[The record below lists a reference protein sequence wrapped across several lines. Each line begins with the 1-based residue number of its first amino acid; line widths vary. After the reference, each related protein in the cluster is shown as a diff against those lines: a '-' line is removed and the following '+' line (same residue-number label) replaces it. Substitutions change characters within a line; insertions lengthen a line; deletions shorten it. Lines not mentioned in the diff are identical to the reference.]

1 MEILPGQTLTRTA
14 IVTYET
20 FDGKGNL
27 LDSTCGKPINLPLDE
42 GEMHPLLKSVLL
54 TMQPGDQRTVHLS
67 AGEAWGQYD
76 PALLFE
82 TTESESGWVPGD
94 YIQLAD
100 GREGTVVKING
111 TTITV
116 DTNHPFAGKDL
127 TINITLI
134 GWVTGDPQSKPHPAS
149 GSACCGSD
157 GCC

>member
-27 LDSTCGKPINLPLDE
+27 LDSTCGKPITLPLDE

-54 TMQPGDQRTVHLS
+54 TMQSGDRRTVNLS
-67 AGEAWGQYD
+67 ACEAWGQYD
-76 PALLFE
+76 PSLIFE
-82 TTESESGWVPGD
+82 TNEAATGCAPGD

-116 DTNHPFAGKDL
+116 DINHPFAGKDL

-134 GWVTGDPQSKPHPAS
+134 GWVTGNPQGNSFPTAGSACS
-149 GSACCGSD
+149 GSA